1 MKSEH
6 DAAMLLEKRL
16 SRTPLW
22 TAGVLHGICLI
33 LSIAALGFFFALVSA
48 PEGTAPV
55 GQSIA
60 LVCSVAFLVVVFYFG
75 YNFRYYVLILLALNW
90 TLRHDGLKTEKVY
103 AVRLVKGSACVFG
116 FRKCGVSFP
125 SFAAVLQRTSP
136 IGKK

>member
-22 TAGVLHGICLI
+22 TAVVLHGICLM

-60 LVCSVAFLVVVFYFG
+60 LVCSVAFLVVVFYLG
-75 YNFRYYVLILLALNW
+75 YNFRY
-90 TLRHDGLKTEKVY
+90 
-103 AVRLVKGSACVFG
+103 
-116 FRKCGVSFP
+116 
-125 SFAAVLQRTSP
+125 
-136 IGKK
+136 